1 MVPEIVNIGLQENI
15 STALCSTGI
24 CEGTRTI
31 LVCTYAEY
39 LLVITWEYSF
49 TVMSGQKNVP
59 GGMGKLP

>member
-15 STALCSTGI
+15 PTALCSSGI
-24 CEGTRTI
+24 YEGTRTI

-39 LLVITWEYSF
+39 LLVISWEYSL

-59 GGMGKLP
+59 DGMGKLP